1 MNLFQVN
8 NISRY
13 PKKSESPQTTTAPNE
28 NPTRHFSRKVRF
40 DEESGAPLLQSTFF
54 GGFYVTLLAATS

>member
-1 MNLFQVN
+1 MFYQAGKG
-8 NISRY
+8 
-13 PKKSESPQTTTAPNE
+13 PKGDDKLSI
-28 NPTRHFSRKVRF
+28 